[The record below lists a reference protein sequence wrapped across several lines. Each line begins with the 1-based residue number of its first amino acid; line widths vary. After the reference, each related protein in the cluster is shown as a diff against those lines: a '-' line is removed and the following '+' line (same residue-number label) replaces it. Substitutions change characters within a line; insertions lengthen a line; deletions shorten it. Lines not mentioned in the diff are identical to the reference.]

1 MAINKTGD
9 TPRLEWIEPE
19 IQELDVLETFARPTR
34 GADVRGNPYVDCQR
48 S

>member
-1 MAINKTGD
+1 MTSKPD
-9 TPRLEWIEPE
+9 QSKLEWVEPE
-19 IQELDVLETFARPTR
+19 IRVLNVLETFALPNR